1 MPTTTSTT
9 GYLTARVLEAARLSP
24 SFLRVVLADTGGG
37 RPATSGVP
45 DEIVHLYFPA
55 PGESAPPPMTEVDG
69 VLAHHDPDDARV
81 ARNYTVRRWE
91 QGRITIDFVD
101 HGTGTAVEW
110 ARSARPGM
118 QLGVWGT
125 RAWYQ
130 PPADTRWMLLVA
142 DLTGVPAMLRIL
154 EQLPPGVE
162 ARAIAEVAHPAD
174 RLPTDGPHDV
184 DWRIAGNGRAPSVLP
199 TAVAEWDAP
208 DGPGYV
214 WFAGEASAG
223 RAIRKV
229 LQLPGPE
236 HARYHGPVELGLD
249 DVAELRLPGLDPGH
263 AEVANRDPEEVAH
276 VVLLGRPLE
285 AGLASVAA
293 VLLLGLQ
300 GRRDVVVHLADQ
312 ALHVGG
318 HRGLSPTQA
327 PDATAQALTRVGAGG
342 PWHRVQV
349 RLGAV

>member
-1 MPTTTSTT
+1 MPTAASTT
-9 GYLTARVLEAARLSP
+9 GYLTAPVLEVARLSP

-37 RPATSGVP
+37 RPASSGVP

-55 PGESAPPPMTEVDG
+55 AGESAPPPMTEVDG

-101 HGTGTAVEW
+101 HGTGTAVAW
-110 ARSARPGM
+110 ARNARPGM

-154 EQLPPGVE
+154 EQLPPGVQ
-162 ARAIAEVAHPAD
+162 AHAIAEVAHPAD
-174 RLPTDGPHDV
+174 RLPTDGPHQV
-184 DWRIAGNGRAPSVLP
+184 DWRLAGNGRAPSALP
-199 TAVAEWDAP
+199 SAVAEWDAP

-223 RAIRKV
+223 RAIRK
-229 LQLPGPE
+229 QLRGTIPSSRQAIVGYWRDDKE
-236 HARYHGPVELGLD
+236 AWLDRYQLVSDDLVARYEQLAGEGLSD
-249 DVAELRLPGLDPGH
+249 AEAELRWD
-263 AEVANRDPEEVAH
+263 EI
-276 VVLLGRPLE
+276 LE
-285 AGLASVAA
+285 QAGL
-293 VLLLGLQ
+293 
-300 GRRDVVVHLADQ
+300 
-312 ALHVGG
+312 
-318 HRGLSPTQA
+318 
-327 PDATAQALTRVGAGG
+327 
-342 PWHRVQV
+342 
-349 RLGAV
+349 